1 MSATVTRIKPG
12 CQVSLMRSELPTL
25 LASEL
30 PNFIFHNPG
39 LVIKTMGQRACV
51 IWRGY
56 PSMWFDF
63 EALTK
68 GNA

>member
-1 MSATVTRIKPG
+1 MKTAVFRLKPG
-12 CQVSLMRSELPTL
+12 HQVMLMRSELPTL

-39 LVIKTMGQRACV
+39 LVIKKLGHRACV
-51 IWRGY
+51 AWRGY

-63 EALTK
+63 EALKEATQ
-68 GNA
+68 

>member
-1 MSATVTRIKPG
+1 MSETATRIKPG
-12 CQVSLMRSELPTL
+12 HRVSLMRSELPSS

-30 PNFIFHNPG
+30 CDFIFYNPG